1 MMSNTYFVDVPDA
14 RDAESPWINCSDFE
28 TKEEAIQFARHH
40 FGADENGCICLI
52 SEVEDE

>member
-1 MMSNTYFVDVPDA
+1 MRNTYFVDVPDA
-14 RDAESPWINCSDFE
+14 SDAKLPWVNYAGFE

-52 SEVEDE
+52 SEVED